1 MIKKSRADKYKNGI
15 MMVWWNGIWPSILLL
30 LLLLLLEELPHFLRL
45 CSATQPRSGFACLL
59 ACVLRALLCA
69 LQKVLFGAGQKKK
82 TKKKKKKAEGFR

>member
-45 CSATQPRSGFACLL
+45 CSAAQPRSGFACLRF
-59 ACVLRALLCA
+59 A
-69 LQKVLFGAGQKKK
+69 GAVVCFAESSVRSWSEEK
-82 TKKKKKKAEGFR
+82 TEKKAEGFR